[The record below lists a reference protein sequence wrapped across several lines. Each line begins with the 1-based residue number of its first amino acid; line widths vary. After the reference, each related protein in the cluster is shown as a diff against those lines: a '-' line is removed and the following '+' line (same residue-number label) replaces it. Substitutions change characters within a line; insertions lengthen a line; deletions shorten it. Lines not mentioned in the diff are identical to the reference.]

1 VLLELSTACEGA
13 DLASLVSGYQIVEW
27 DLRFKELVMVAR
39 RNQSKTGIQK
49 YLDVQQQSATGYNET
64 QHSGPRRRTDAT
76 HGQAII
82 GTRRRKANSTTPDEK
97 EWRLSSEEEREAS
110 TGEAEHADIPSQS
123 RKNSN
128 NTFSLFNT
136 EEDDYLDDEEVE
148 EHNSE
153 VENAIRQYLAEIG
166 RFPLLKSEQELE
178 IAQRAAQGDLR
189 AQQRLAEAN
198 LRLVV
203 SIAKRYNN
211 QGISLLDLIQEG
223 NLGLIRAVQKFDPR
237 RGFRFSTYATW
248 WIRQAIS
255 RAVAEHTRTI
265 HVPVHVVEL
274 IYKMKR
280 ITRQLYQDLGRDPF
294 PEEVARAL
302 NVSKERVVELQSIS
316 ESPIS
321 LDAPLIDD
329 EQYHLADMLEDT
341 HAAAPADVVTHQ
353 ALRDQIARALE
364 TLSLRERQVIELR
377 YGLHDGYC
385 HTLEELSSYFK
396 LTRERIRQIEVK
408 ALRTLRQP
416 IQVYILRDLA

>member
-1 VLLELSTACEGA
+1 
-13 DLASLVSGYQIVEW
+13 
-27 DLRFKELVMVAR
+27 MVAR
-39 RNQSKTGIQK
+39 IQSKTGMQT
-49 YLDVQQQSATGYNET
+49 YRDVQLQSATGYTEAP
-64 QHSGPRRRTDAT
+64 HSGSRQRANARREHTIT
-76 HGQAII
+76 GK
-82 GTRRRKANSTTPDEK
+82 GRRKAISTASDEM
-97 EWRLSSEEEREAS
+97 EWESSSNEEFES
-110 TGEAEHADIPSQS
+110 LTNDIEPTDTSVQS
-123 RKNSN
+123 RK
-128 NTFSLFNT
+128 TTTGFSLFAT
-136 EEDDYLDDEEVE
+136 EEDDYLDDDEVE

-223 NLGLIRAVQKFDPR
+223 NLGLIRAVQKFDPL

-280 ITRQLYQDLGRDPF
+280 TTRQLYQDLGRDPF
-294 PEEVARAL
+294 PEEVAQAL
-302 NVSKERVVELQSIS
+302 NVSKERVVELQSIA

-341 HAAAPADVVTHQ
+341 HVAAPADVVTHQ
-353 ALRDQIARALE
+353 ALRDQITRALE
-364 TLSLRERQVIELR
+364 TLSQRERQVIELR

-416 IQVYILRDLA
+416 IQVHILRDLA